1 MNDYQ
6 KPGAAKR
13 QSAIR
18 LRTAQ
23 KFDLRGL
30 WIFAGVRLIAFR
42 SHSRRLDAYAHEP
55 AQARSCQNSVVRERL
70 CLEIRLE
77 RGFMLMF
84 SRT

>member
-13 QSAIR
+13 QSAIL

-30 WIFAGVRLIAFR
+30 WIFIGGRLIAFR
-42 SHSRRLDAYAHEP
+42 SHSRRLDAFAHERT
-55 AQARSCQNSVVRERL
+55 QARHAKILL
-70 CLEIRLE
+70 CVNAFASKSGLNRVLC
-77 RGFMLMF
+77 
-84 SRT
+84 